1 MAAKL
6 KILHKLMKHVR
17 REFVQFR
24 GGEAA
29 DVLGAEGDTLEAGG
43 GEKPL
48 KAAAQRGDS
57 EEFLG

>member
-1 MAAKL
+1 
-6 KILHKLMKHVR
+6 MKHVR